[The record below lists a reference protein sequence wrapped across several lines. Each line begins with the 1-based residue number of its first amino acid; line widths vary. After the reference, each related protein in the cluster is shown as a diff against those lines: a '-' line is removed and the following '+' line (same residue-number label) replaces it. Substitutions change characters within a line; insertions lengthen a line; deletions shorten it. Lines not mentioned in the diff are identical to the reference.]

1 VTLFEN
7 QVKMKIIRFT
17 HEKDEPQYGWI
28 LEDQVGLLSA
38 PPFGAYRRLD
48 AVIPLSEVK
57 LLAPVTPSKILAV
70 GRNYPEHAKE
80 HEVEIPETP
89 MIFMKPPSAVIC
101 DGQPI
106 VLPPQSQQ
114 VEHEAELAVVI
125 GRRGRWIHLEDTADY
140 ILGYTVAN
148 DVTARDLQNRDGQWT
163 RAKGFDTFCPLGP
176 WIETEVDPSDLLVTC
191 RVNGEIRQMSSTRE
205 MVFSVPQLIVY
216 ASSVMTLEPGDLI
229 LTGTPAGVSPL
240 SAGDMVEVEVEGI
253 GKLNNPVKAMEGVS

>member
-1 VTLFEN
+1 
-7 QVKMKIIRFT
+7 MKIIRFT
-17 HEKDEPQYGWI
+17 REKDDPQYGWI
-28 LEDQVGLLSA
+28 LDDQVGLLSA

-48 AVIPLSEVK
+48 AIIPLSEVN
-57 LLAPVTPSKILAV
+57 LHAPVTPSKILAV

-89 MIFMKPPSAVIC
+89 MIFMKPPSAVISN
-101 DGQPI
+101 GQSI

-125 GRRGRWIHLEDTADY
+125 GRRGRWIHLEDAADY
-140 ILGYTVAN
+140 ILGYTAAN

-176 WIETEVDPSDLLVTC
+176 WIETELDPSDLLVTS
-191 RVNGEIRQMSSTRE
+191 RVNGEIRQMSSTRG

-216 ASSVMTLEPGDLI
+216 VSSVMTLEPGDLI

-240 SAGDMVEVEVEGI
+240 SAGDVVEVEVEGI
-253 GKLNNPVKAMEGVS
+253 GKLSNPVRAMGGGN